1 MSILP
6 KGMSMSKYPLIIAIA
21 AAVIALT
28 FFVFVTDA
36 PAYGGS
42 APETCANCHV
52 MDAQYENWYH
62 APHEKWTECVD
73 CHLPHDNVVVYY
85 LEKGR
90 QGAKDVYAFTTG
102 NIPVAIRASE
112 QTKGIIQDNCI
123 RCHEAKVESIVMG
136 PAGQPFDRYC
146 WECHRNVAHGPRGA
160 SAVPFQDSTLYPIK

>member
-1 MSILP
+1 MFRN
-6 KGMSMSKYPLIIAIA
+6 PLIIAIA

-52 MDAQYENWYH
+52 MDSQYENWYH

-73 CHLPHDNVVVYY
+73 CHLPHQNIVAYY

-112 QTKGIIQDNCI
+112 QTKGIIQENCI
-123 RCHEAKVESIVMG
+123 RCHEQKVESIMMG
-136 PAGQPFDRYC
+136 SDEQPFDRYC
-146 WECHRNVAHGPRGA
+146 WECHRNVSHGPRGA
-160 SAVPFQDSTLYPIK
+160 SAVPFQDSTLYPVK

>member
-1 MSILP
+1 
-6 KGMSMSKYPLIIAIA
+6 MSKYPFMIAIA
-21 AAVIALT
+21 AAVIALG

-52 MDAQYENWYH
+52 MDSQYENWYH

-73 CHLPHDNVVVYY
+73 CHLPHENMVVYY

-90 QGAKDVYAFTTG
+90 QGAKDVYAFTTW

-123 RCHEAKVESIVMG
+123 RCHQATVESIVMS

-146 WECHRNVAHGPRGA
+146 WECLRNVAHGPRGA
-160 SAVPFQDSTLYPIK
+160 SAVPFQDSIIYPVK

>member
-1 MSILP
+1 
-6 KGMSMSKYPLIIAIA
+6 MSKYPLIIAIA

-52 MDAQYENWYH
+52 MDSQYENWYH
-62 APHEKWTECVD
+62 APHE
-73 CHLPHDNVVVYY
+73 NIVVYY

-136 PAGQPFDRYC
+136 AQPFDRYC